1 MRYGTEAFALGGLTE
16 TLTTGSASQDLC
28 GKRCRSWLQ
37 VRCTASLIGRRL
49 FISGRPAFHSLA
61 RASRSRPANLETIAR
76 VAHNYKHCGIVIGTI
91 EGHAIRTPVSPAIFL
106 T

>member
-28 GKRCRSWLQ
+28 GKRCRSCLQ

-49 FISGRPAFHSLA
+49 FYQRQTCLPFTSA
-61 RASRSRPANLETIAR
+61 RKQVAAR
-76 VAHNYKHCGIVIGTI
+76 Q
-91 EGHAIRTPVSPAIFL
+91 S
-106 T
+106 